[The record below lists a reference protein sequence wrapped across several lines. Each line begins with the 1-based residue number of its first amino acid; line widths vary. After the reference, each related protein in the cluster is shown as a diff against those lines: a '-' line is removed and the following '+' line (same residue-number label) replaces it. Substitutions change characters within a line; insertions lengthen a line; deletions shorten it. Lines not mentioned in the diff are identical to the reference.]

1 MSMFTKFWLRFFSCS
16 CFLLKFRKID
26 LPLVNFEEF
35 I

>member
-1 MSMFTKFWLRFFSCS
+1 MSIFTKFWLRFFSWS

-26 LPLVNFEEF
+26 LPLVSLEEL